1 MFYRAQNFTD
11 EEWIIIKSVD
21 PSIQAT
27 PVFSPIKG
35 RIITLLLPAEIYAHQ
50 LADGTSEVLE
60 AIIDAEALA
69 QRFDQSARLHRL
81 SPAAH
86 PLSNTY
92 LEMPA

>member
-11 EEWIIIKSVD
+11 EQWITIKSVD

-69 QRFDQSARLHRL
+69 QRFDQSARDC
-81 SPAAH
+81 
-86 PLSNTY
+86 TG
-92 LEMPA
+92 